1 VVRFSGMNYGRR
13 IMIEKVIPENHVWV
27 EGDNS
32 NNSRD
37 SR

>member
-1 VVRFSGMNYGRR
+1 
-13 IMIEKVIPENHVWV
+13 MIEKVIPENHVWV
-27 EGDNS
+27 EGDNA